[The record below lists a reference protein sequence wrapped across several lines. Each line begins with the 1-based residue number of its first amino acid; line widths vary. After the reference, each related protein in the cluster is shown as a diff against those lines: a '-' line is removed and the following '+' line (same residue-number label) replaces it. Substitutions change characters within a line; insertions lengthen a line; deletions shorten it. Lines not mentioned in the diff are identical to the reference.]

1 MTTAHTPTPW
11 TLGPWIESDGHRV
24 YALIG
29 RGKDQIAS
37 VSVYGK
43 RQHSGEVAGRALKYG
58 GHQRTIAEPIA
69 EADAAHIVRCVNSHD
84 ALVAALD
91 ALSLAAYGAV
101 NAPGVAKY
109 QDAFESAQVQARAAL
124 AAAKGE
130 A

>member
-43 RQHSGEVAGRALKYG
+43 RQHSGEVAGRALKNG

-84 ALVAALD
+84 ALVAALRVITGHVE
-91 ALSLAAYGAV
+91 SLTSGSRDMLTA
-101 NAPGVAKY
+101 NIVA
-109 QDAFESAQVQARAAL
+109 EARAAL
-124 AAAKGE
+124 AATKGE